1 MKAINADTK
10 TIVEYTDVG
19 PGKKGNG
26 ICLLAKRKIMLLP
39 RIFAKSQLN

>member
-1 MKAINADTK
+1 MKAINADTI

-26 ICLLAKRKIMLLP
+26 M
-39 RIFAKSQLN
+39 FAS